1 MWFFLWVIRIVCLLA
16 LMALG
21 YLMFVGVP
29 KVDPN
34 ARRGAVVAESGSGT
48 GTGTGTT
55 SSFIRRREPAG
66 ATIK

>member
-34 ARRGAVVAESGSGT
+34 ARSRGTVVSGT
-48 GTGTGTT
+48 GAGTETT

-66 ATIK
+66 ATTIK